1 MFYFIYVSNLHF
13 TVLSI
18 KLVLLIKDNKEVTDK
33 SEIKMYFI
41 FTILFKFVYLFKII
55 C

>member
-13 TVLSI
+13 TVSSI

-33 SEIKMYFI
+33 SEIKMSFI
-41 FTILFKFVYLFKII
+41 FTILFLFRLFI
-55 C
+55 

>member
-1 MFYFIYVSNLHF
+1 MVYFMYIDVCNLHF

-33 SEIKMYFI
+33 KWNKNVFHFYNPI
-41 FTILFKFVYLFKII
+41 
-55 C
+55 